1 MQLGTCKGGV
11 EGEGSHCRE
20 QGGLAL
26 VRPDLAIT
34 KHLQAPKSAQ
44 AQDTAQGQAEQGTHS
59 YLWQRILWQLHPDKF
74 IAAVRDV
81 VFGLVCCGCLTG
93 GEKHSFKG
101 LGFQLS
107 KTDLHERRTAR
118 CISAGENALL
128 CCLHVPCLN

>member
-11 EGEGSHCRE
+11 EGRGVIAGSKA
-20 QGGLAL
+20 AL
-26 VRPDLAIT
+26 LLSVLMAIT

-44 AQDTAQGQAEQGTHS
+44 AQDTAQGQGGTGTHS

-93 GEKHSFKG
+93 GKNTLLRG

-107 KTDLHERRTAR
+107 KTDLHEQK
-118 CISAGENALL
+118 ELMALYL
-128 CCLHVPCLN
+128 SW